1 METDVTMLARFL
13 AVSLAA
19 ALLPAAAGAAPQ
31 PAQAPLS
38 GAVAPA
44 PPAPGGVLLAQS
56 GDVEV
61 YYDGRGRRVIVD
73 AWTGEILAIER
84 PDRGSQRELRRQQ
97 RERILRERIMR
108 QRAQQQERYYLDDP
122 EDMARLRRDIARER
136 GYAVPDDGG
145 YDGGFPEAPRPG
157 LPRYSYPE
165 PYEDDAYGNGGSG
178 ERTYGDQAYGGG
190 GGEYEEPEIVTRA
203 PVERRPLPGAGTGSR
218 SGTGEPDA
226 VEPIEPGA
234 PPPTQF
240 TARREVA
247 ALQVL
252 LDRAGASPGVIDGQ
266 FGSNVDKAIAAYR
279 ELTGEMLKS
288 TDAEGIKQAL
298 AASGGDAFTTY
309 TITPEDAAGPY
320 VASVPADYGQKAKLE
335 RLSYTSVAEML
346 AERFHMDEAF
356 LKQLNPDA
364 NFNRPGTIITVAK
377 VGAPVATEVARIVAD
392 KGRKQVRAY
401 GRDGNLVAA
410 YPATIGSAD
419 TPSPTGT
426 HMVSRVAFD
435 PEYTYNPNLNFKQGN
450 NDKVLTI
457 PPGPNGPVGSI
468 WIALDKPTY
477 GIHGTPDPSKI
488 GKTESHGCVRLTN
501 WDAQEL
507 AKLVKAGVVVQFIN

>member
-1 METDVTMLARFL
+1 MLARILVFSL
-13 AVSLAA
+13 SLAMLPVA
-19 ALLPAAAGAAPQ
+19 AEA
-31 PAQAPLS
+31 
-38 GAVAPA
+38 APA
-44 PPAPGGVLLAQS
+44 PQADSHAAAAVPARPIAEGLRLAQA

-84 PDRGSQRELRRQQ
+84 PDRGERQRELRRQQ
-97 RERILRERIMR
+97 RERLLRERAARR
-108 QRAQQQERYYLDDP
+108 QEQERYYLDDP
-122 EDMARLRRDIARER
+122 EDMARLRRDMARER
-136 GYAVPDDGG
+136 GYVLPEEEFG
-145 YDGGFPEAPRPG
+145 YRTYPEPPRDG

-165 PYEDDAYGNGGSG
+165 TYGNDPYRDGTEGRP
-178 ERTYGDQAYGGG
+178 EV
-190 GGEYEEPEIVTRA
+190 YEEPEIVTRA
-203 PVERRPLPGAGTGSR
+203 PVQRQPLPDAGPR
-218 SGTGEPDA
+218 SGEGDPAA
-226 VEPIEPGA
+226 VDPIDPA
-234 PPPTQF
+234 TPPSTQF
-240 TARREVA
+240 TARDDVA

-252 LDRAGASPGVIDGQ
+252 LDRAGASPGVIDGR
-266 FGSNVDKAIAAYR
+266 FGSNVDKALAAYR
-279 ELTGEMLKS
+279 ELTGENLKS
-288 TDAEGIKQAL
+288 TDAEGIQKAL
-298 AASGGDAFTTY
+298 AASGGDPFITY
-309 TITPEDAAGPY
+309 TITPADAAGPY

-335 RLSYTSVAEML
+335 RLSYTSVLEML
-346 AERFHMDEAF
+346 AERFHMDEAY
-356 LKQLNPDA
+356 LKQINPDA
-364 NFNRPGTIITVAK
+364 NFNRPGTIIKVAN
-377 VGAPVATEVARIVAD
+377 VGVPAATEVARIVAD

-435 PEYTYNPNLNFKQGN
+435 PEYTYNPSLNFKQGN

-507 AKLVKAGVVVQFIN
+507 AKLVKPGVIVQFIN

>member
-1 METDVTMLARFL
+1 METKVTMLARFL
-13 AVSLAA
+13 VVSLAA
-19 ALLPAAAGAAPQ
+19 ALLPAVAGAAQQ
-31 PAQAPLS
+31 PVHAPR
-38 GAVAPA
+38 AAPA
-44 PPAPGGVLLAQS
+44 GAASPKDAVVLAQS
-56 GDVEV
+56 GDIEV

-84 PDRGSQRELRRQQ
+84 PDVGARQREIRRAERQRIE
-97 RERILRERIMR
+97 RERIRRERAA
-108 QRAQQQERYYLDDP
+108 RAGEQDRYYVDDP

-136 GYAVPDDGG
+136 GYVLPDEEFGA
-145 YDGGFPEAPRPG
+145 YPQPPRGG
-157 LPRYSYPE
+157 LPRYSYPG
-165 PYEDDAYGNGGSG
+165 PYEDGGIADD
-178 ERTYGDQAYGGG
+178 YGDEAYNAP
-190 GGEYEEPEIVTRA
+190 EVYEEPETVTRA
-203 PVERRPLPGAGTGSR
+203 PVERRPLPEAGAAGQGPR
-218 SGTGEPDA
+218 SGGEPDVVA
-226 VEPIEPGA
+226 PIDPA
-234 PPPTQF
+234 TPPPTQF
-240 TARREVA
+240 TARRDVA

-266 FGSNVDKAIAAYR
+266 FGSNVDKAIVAYR
-279 ELTGEMLKS
+279 ELTGQNLKS
-288 TDAEGIKQAL
+288 TDAEAIRKAL
-298 AASGGDAFTTY
+298 EASGGDPFTTY

-320 VASVPADYGQKAKLE
+320 VASVPADYGEKAKLE
-335 RLSYTSVAEML
+335 RMSFTSVTEML

-364 NFNRPGTIITVAK
+364 NFNRPGTIVTVAK
-377 VGAPVATEVARIVAD
+377 VGGPVSTEVARIVAD

-401 GRDGNLVAA
+401 NRDGNLVAA
-410 YPATIGSAD
+410 YPSTIGSAD

-507 AKLVKAGVVVQFIN
+507 AKLVKPGVIVQFIN

>member
-31 PAQAPLS
+31 PAHAPLS

-44 PPAPGGVLLAQS
+44 LPAPGGVLLAQS
-56 GDVEV
+56 GDIEV

-84 PDRGSQRELRRQQ
+84 PDRGTRQRELRRQQ
-97 RERILRERIMR
+97 RERILRERAAR
-108 QRAQQQERYYLDDP
+108 LQQQERYYLDDP
-122 EDMARLRRDIARER
+122 EDMARLRRDMARER
-136 GYAVPDDGG
+136 GGMLSDEEFG
-145 YDGGFPEAPRPG
+145 YRTYPEPPRDG
-157 LPRYSYPE
+157 LPRYSYPGRYE
-165 PYEDDAYGNGGSG
+165 TDPYQDDAYGSP
-178 ERTYGDQAYGGG
+178 EI
-190 GGEYEEPEIVTRA
+190 YEEPEVVTRA
-203 PVERRPLPGAGTGSR
+203 PVQRQPL
-218 SGTGEPDA
+218 PDA
-226 VEPIEPGA
+226 VPRSAEKSPAAVEPLDPAA
-234 PPPTQF
+234 PPSTQF
-240 TARREVA
+240 TARDDVA
-247 ALQVL
+247 ALQLL
-252 LDRAGASPGVIDGQ
+252 LDRAGASPGVIDGR
-266 FGSNVDKAIAAYR
+266 FGSNVDKALVAYR
-279 ELTGEMLKS
+279 ELTGENLKS
-288 TDAEGIKQAL
+288 TDAEGIKKAL
-298 AASGGDAFTTY
+298 EASGGDPFTSY
-309 TITPEDAAGPY
+309 TITPADAAGPY

-335 RLSYTSVAEML
+335 RLSYTSVLEML
-346 AERFHMDEAF
+346 AERFHMDEAY

-364 NFNRPGTIITVAK
+364 NFNRPGTIIKVAN
-377 VGAPVATEVARIVAD
+377 VGAPAATEVARIVAD

-507 AKLVKAGVVVQFIN
+507 AKLVKPGVIVQFIN

>member
-1 METDVTMLARFL
+1 METVDDMLARFL
-13 AVSLAA
+13 AIPLAVVF
-19 ALLPAAAGAAPQ
+19 LPAAAGAAVTQ
-31 PAQAPLS
+31 PTRAAQAM
-38 GAVAPA
+38 PA
-44 PPAPGGVLLAQS
+44 GAPGEVRLAQA

-84 PDRGSQRELRRQQ
+84 PDAGASPRDLRRQQ
-97 RERILRERIMR
+97 RERILRERLLR
-108 QRAQQQERYYLDDP
+108 ERAARAARQERYYLDDP
-122 EDMARLRRDIARER
+122 EDMARLRRDMARER
-136 GYAVPDDGG
+136 GYVLPGETFDERA
-145 YDGGFPEAPRPG
+145 YPEPPRDG
-157 LPRYSYPE
+157 LPR
-165 PYEDDAYGNGGSG
+165 DAYPGPYLNDPYGDG
-178 ERTYGDQAYGGG
+178 TYGRPGID
-190 GGEYEEPEIVTRA
+190 EEPEIVTRA
-203 PVERRPLPGAGTGSR
+203 PVERRPLPDAGTPGQ
-218 SGTGEPDA
+218 GTRDRPGG
-226 VEPIEPGA
+226 VEPGVAEPLNPAA

-240 TARREVA
+240 TARDDVA

-252 LDRAGASPGVIDGQ
+252 LDRVGASPGVIDGR
-266 FGSNVDKAIAAYR
+266 FGSNVDKALVAYR
-279 ELTGEMLKS
+279 ELTGQDLKS
-288 TDAEGIKQAL
+288 TDAEGIKKAL
-298 AASGGDAFTTY
+298 AASGGDPFTTY

-335 RLSYTSVAEML
+335 RLNYTSVVEML
-346 AERFHMDEAF
+346 AERFHMDEAY
-356 LKQLNPDA
+356 LRQLNPDA
-364 NFNRPGTIITVAK
+364 NFNRPGTIVRVAK
-377 VGAPVATEVARIVAD
+377 VGAPVTTEVARIVAD

-401 GRDGNLVAA
+401 ARDGKLVAA

-435 PEYTYNPNLNFKQGN
+435 PEYTYNPNLNFKQGD
-450 NDKVLTI
+450 NDKILTI

-477 GIHGTPDPSKI
+477 GIHGTPEPSKI

-507 AKLVKAGVVVQFIN
+507 AKLVKPGVIVQFIN